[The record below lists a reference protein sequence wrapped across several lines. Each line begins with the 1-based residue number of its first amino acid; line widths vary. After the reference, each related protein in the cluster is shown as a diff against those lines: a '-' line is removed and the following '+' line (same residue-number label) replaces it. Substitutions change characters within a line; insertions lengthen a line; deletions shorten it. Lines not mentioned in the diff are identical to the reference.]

1 MTILPGGAKSSLSGC
16 VTKKKS
22 PPISA
27 DSSKYDRASQRI
39 LDKISRGG
47 MSSLTDE
54 ERQRLE
60 EASRKFRSN

>member
-1 MTILPGGAKSSLSGC
+1 
-16 VTKKKS
+16 V
-22 PPISA
+22 
-27 DSSKYDRASQRI
+27 DRI

-47 MSSLTDE
+47 MGSLTDE